1 MRLYMIRHGE
11 TEWNVKK
18 RFQGQSDI
26 PLNNEGRKIAR
37 ITAKALAD
45 VPFTRVYT
53 SPLKRAYETA
63 IIMRGTR
70 DIPVIEDARIMEIG
84 FGVYEGAC
92 FSEEDYGVSG
102 TEFLKFFNEP
112 EAYVPPKGAESIE
125 KLQKRTGDFLDE
137 ITHNKD
143 IEHETILISTHGAAL
158 RGLLSNIHHIAIK
171 DFWRGGVHRNCA
183 VTIIDIVDGKI
194 FTIEEGKTFY

>member
-37 ITAKALAD
+37 ITAEALAD

-63 IIMRGTR
+63 IIMIGTR
-70 DIPVIEDARIMEIG
+70 DIPVIEDARIMEIS

-112 EAYVPPKGAESIE
+112 EAYVPPKGAES
-125 KLQKRTGDFLDE
+125 
-137 ITHNKD
+137 
-143 IEHETILISTHGAAL
+143 
-158 RGLLSNIHHIAIK
+158 
-171 DFWRGGVHRNCA
+171 
-183 VTIIDIVDGKI
+183 
-194 FTIEEGKTFY
+194 EGKAERQ